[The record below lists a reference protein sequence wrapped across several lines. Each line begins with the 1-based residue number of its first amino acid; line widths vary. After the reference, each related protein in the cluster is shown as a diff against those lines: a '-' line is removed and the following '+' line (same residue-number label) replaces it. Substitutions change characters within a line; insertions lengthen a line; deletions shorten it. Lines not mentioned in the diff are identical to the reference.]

1 MTPARALGA
10 VMLLALPA
18 RAELEPV
25 VAHPEREP
33 RAFPRRWLELSAH
46 GAGAAAECSSPCDD
60 TSAWGYAAGLTA
72 VLRPNPD
79 FAVVLG
85 LHRAWFRWRPEGR
98 ESRMA
103 HVTTERIGVRVY
115 LAQTPRLDFWL
126 EPSLFRSA
134 WGPSHDLRASRSGM
148 IGGYG
153 AAIGVDAFVWDH
165 LKLGVRVQVDS
176 GGGPMESSSGGGA
189 VAPSEEP
196 LEPPPVRMILQVGP
210 TVTVVFGPPNARA
223 K

>member
-1 MTPARALGA
+1 MTPARVLGA

-25 VAHPEREP
+25 VPHPEREP
-33 RAFPRRWLELSAH
+33 SVFPRRWLELSAH
-46 GAGAAAECSSPCDD
+46 GAGAVADCASPCDD

-103 HVTTERIGVRVY
+103 HVTTERIGGRVY
-115 LAQTPRLDFWL
+115 LKQTRRFDFWF
-126 EPSLFRSA
+126 EGSLLRPA
-134 WGPSHDLRASRSGM
+134 WGAR
-148 IGGYG
+148 G
-153 AAIGVDAFVWDH
+153 ALTPHSVGLGTALGLDAFVWDH
-165 LKLGVRVQVDS
+165 LKLGARVQVDYV
-176 GGGPMESSSGGGA
+176 GGPMGPSEGGGA
-189 VAPSEEP
+189 VAPSQEP
-196 LEPPPVRMILQVGP
+196 LEPPPVRMVLQVGP
-210 TVTVVFGPPNARA
+210 TVTVVFGPAS
-223 K
+223 